1 MRKRYSDTAEEQAGP
16 SEELKVVMPLK
27 EGRATIGVQRPSS
40 DPYLSGLTQEVLAV
54 AERAAAKWEDAPKY
68 PAHERPTPTARRR
81 PRREQGTAQN
91 STDEETG
98 EPQPE
103 ALRLF

>member
-1 MRKRYSDTAEEQAGP
+1 M
-16 SEELKVVMPLK
+16 MPLK

-40 DPYLSGLTQEVLAV
+40 DPYIESFDDPDLSGLTQEVLAV

-81 PRREQGTAQN
+81 PRREEGTAQN